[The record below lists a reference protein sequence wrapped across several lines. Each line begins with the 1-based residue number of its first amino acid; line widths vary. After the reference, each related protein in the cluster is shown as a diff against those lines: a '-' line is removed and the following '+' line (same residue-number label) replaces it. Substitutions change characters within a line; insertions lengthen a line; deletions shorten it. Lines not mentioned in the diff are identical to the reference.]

1 MGVHVQIYTDHQGL
15 QYFNT
20 KKRLNSRQ
28 AAWYLELSAFDFVI
42 SYRPGK
48 SMGKP
53 DAIIR
58 RSGDEKSG
66 IEERMFADGQLQSD
80 DKFTLEELYV
90 IDENVPED
98 VELTNIDC
106 SNWPKTSNGLLV

>member
-1 MGVHVQIYTDHQGL
+1 MGFYLPIYTDHQGL

-20 KKRLNSRQ
+20 KKRLNCRQ

-53 DAIIR
+53 DAITH

-66 IEERMFADGQLQSD
+66 IEECMFADSQLQTEERMSTDGQLQAD
-80 DKFTLEELYV
+80 DKFTLEALYT

-98 VELTNIDC
+98 VELM
-106 SNWPKTSNGLLV
+106 